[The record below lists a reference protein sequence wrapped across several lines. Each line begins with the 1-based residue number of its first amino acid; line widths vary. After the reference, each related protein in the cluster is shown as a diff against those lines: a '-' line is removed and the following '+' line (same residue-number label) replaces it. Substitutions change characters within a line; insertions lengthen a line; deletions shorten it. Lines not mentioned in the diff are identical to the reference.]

1 MAKDGQIRHSD
12 QLSIAEL
19 DWAGEFHTQLD
30 TPRPNPKVRVE
41 IPSDPTAKIALL
53 KKAKAKHDEL
63 AANSLL
69 KGLKWDTL
77 IAPAPA
83 LARADTADQLSDD
96 PGRKREKAT
105 GERDVE
111 TPTVTEA
118 LRSIRDVLLGLNRDN
133 PDALGDY
140 GFGVS
145 DASSSPPP
153 TPPPAK

>member
-1 MAKDGQIRHSD
+1 LAKDGQIRHSD

-63 AANSLL
+63 AANSPL
-69 KGLKWDTL
+69 KGLKWETH
-77 IAPAPA
+77 IAPA

-96 PGRKREKAT
+96 LGRKREKAT
-105 GERDVE
+105 SDRDVE
-111 TPTVTEA
+111 MPTVTEA
-118 LRSIRDVLLGLNRDN
+118 LRSIRDVLLGFNRDN
-133 PDALGDY
+133 PDALGDF
-140 GFGVS
+140 GFDIS
-145 DASSSPPP
+145 DASNSPTP